1 MRLSTLMA
9 AKAIIVIFFGVGF
22 VLIPE
27 AVMSLYGVGLNPG
40 GVYMTR
46 LFGAA
51 FILLGILLWSARK
64 DPGSQALRAIVLGVF
79 IGDVIGFIASLLG
92 QLSGVSN
99 ALGWSVVALYL
110 LLALGFGYFQFAKAS
125 PSTQPSAA

>member
-9 AKAIIVIFFGVGF
+9 IKTIIVIFFGIGF

-27 AVMSLYGVGLNPG
+27 AVMSLYGVGLDAG

-51 FILLGILLWSARK
+51 FLLLGILLWSARK

-92 QLSGVSN
+92 QLSGVPN

-110 LLALGFGYFQFAKAS
+110 LLALGFGFFLFAKAS
-125 PSTQPSAA
+125 SFTQPGAA